1 MGLVKMYLLFKYVDF
16 LCIYEG
22 QELKKLLNQHIFTPP
37 FGNVLERGGFPEASM
52 LTESWY
58 PRNLRSRSDP
68 RSTEPEKTWVSKSK
82 KSQLRGPWGRPS
94 PFNFWWMISISVYDP
109 SISMPL
115 TASVLKEKFLPW
127 NTQEPSLSA
136 MSGPG
141 CVWQIW
147 PKETKVELRNLYVLI

>member
-1 MGLVKMYLLFKYVDF
+1 MGLIKRYLLFKYGDF

-22 QELKKLLNQHIFTPP
+22 QELKKLQSTHFYSP
-37 FGNVLERGGFPEASM
+37 FWERAWVGWIPETNMS
-52 LTESWY
+52 TESWY

-68 RSTEPEKTWVSKSK
+68 RSTEPVQPEYLIAKNRNLEVHWDSV
-82 KSQLRGPWGRPS
+82 

-147 PKETKVELRNLYVLI
+147 PKETKVELRNLYALI